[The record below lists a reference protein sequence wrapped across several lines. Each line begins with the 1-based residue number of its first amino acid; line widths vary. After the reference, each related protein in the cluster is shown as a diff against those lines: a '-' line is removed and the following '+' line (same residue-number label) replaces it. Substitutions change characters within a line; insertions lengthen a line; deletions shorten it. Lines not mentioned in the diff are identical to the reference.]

1 MQITVTG
8 RRAQVTDR
16 FRRHLD
22 EKLEQLAG
30 IAPDVTACHVL
41 WSHEPNPRR
50 AEGAERIEITCQDRK
65 TVVRAEASAEREYE
79 ALDAALAKVT
89 ERLRRLKD
97 RRKIHKGRPKAAS
110 VAEATADLDTVPTGE
125 SLVEEAKRHQ
135 KEAELVEAG
144 VDLEMLPSDP
154 VVAGLG
160 GDVNCPIS
168 VRTKV
173 HEADPMT
180 LDQALARM
188 ELVGHDFY
196 LYVDAETQRPSVVY
210 RRRGWSYGVIH
221 LDQGQEQTG
230 AADGAG
236 AQSADR
242 DAAGSDAA

>member
-22 EKLEQLAG
+22 EKLEQLAH
-30 IAPDVTACHVL
+30 IAPEVTSCEVL

-50 AEGAERIEITCQDRK
+50 ADGAERIEITCRDKR
-65 TVVRAEASAEREYE
+65 TVVRAEAAAEREYE

-97 RRKIHKGRPKAAS
+97 RRKVHKGRPKAS
-110 VAEATADLDTVPTGE
+110 VAEATAPLEPVGNGE
-125 SLVEEAKRHQ
+125 SLVEEATRHQ
-135 KEAELVEAG
+135 REAEMVEAG
-144 VDLEMLPSDP
+144 IDISMLPSDP

-160 GDVNCPIS
+160 GDANCPIS

-173 HEADPMT
+173 HEAEPMS
-180 LDQALARM
+180 LDQALAHM

-196 LYVDAETQRPSVVY
+196 LYVDAETSRPSVVY
-210 RRRGWSYGVIH
+210 RRHGWSYGVIH
-221 LDQGQEQTG
+221 LDTPAEDTDSGK
-230 AADGAG
+230 AAAT
-236 AQSADR
+236 
-242 DAAGSDAA
+242 DAA